1 MWLTCAS
8 CTGYIESET
17 VPPFGADP
25 LGTRGQGDL
34 GAAGSNG
41 NNPLFAGSGP
51 GGPIDLPPAN
61 CQPGTPPATTR
72 LARLTHKQYDNT
84 IAALTGLPLHPA
96 EDFLAD
102 QRQAGFDRGVDLQV
116 GDVLARAYRD
126 AAESVAESVVG
137 DPTAYTRVLGC
148 APSQG
153 DSCARSFVDSFG
165 KRAFRRPLTAAE
177 QASYLALFQQGPQ
190 LVDTGDNFQRGVR
203 VVLEAMLQSPKFLYR
218 AELSETPAGG
228 AIALS
233 SYEVASR
240 ISYMLV
246 SAPPDPTLMQAADAD
261 QLRDPNMVAAQATRL
276 LSADEGAHETVRD
289 FHHQWL
295 ELDIYPQKLTKD
307 PMRFPSV
314 TPLLAGALET
324 EVEMFVDA
332 INFTQKRG
340 FKSLMTA
347 PFTFVNR
354 TTAAI
359 YGVTGQFN
367 DDTLQRVELDPTQ
380 RAGLLTQVGFLASHA
395 FSTVSSPIHRGVF
408 VQRRLLCNLIP
419 PPPPM
424 IPALPTVD
432 GTQIRTT
439 RQQVDQHTA
448 PSACSGCHHALIN
461 PVGFGLEHFDAV
473 GAYRTEEN
481 NVPID
486 ANGTLAGTGSNAMFS
501 DGVGLAKAIAEAP
514 EARACYAKNWF
525 RYTLGRAETT
535 ADACTISQLADKLQ
549 NDEYT
554 ALDLLTDI
562 TRSNT
567 FMYRALENP

>member
-1 MWLTCAS
+1 MGLWCVS

-17 VPPFGADP
+17 VPPFGADA
-25 LGTRGQGDL
+25 LGQNNR

-41 NNPLFAGSGP
+41 TNIPFAGT
-51 GGPIDLPPAN
+51 GGVVDLPPAN
-61 CQPGTPPATTR
+61 CQPGAPPATTR

-84 IAALTGLPLHPA
+84 IAALTGLDLQPA
-96 EDFLAD
+96 QEFLAD

-126 AAESVAESVVG
+126 AAESVAESVIASQV
-137 DPTAYTRVLGC
+137 AYTRVLGC
-148 APSQG
+148 APTQG
-153 DSCARSFVDSFG
+153 DTCARSFIDAFG
-165 KRAFRRPLTAAE
+165 KQAFRRPLTSTE
-177 QASYLALFQQGPQ
+177 QAAYLTLFQQGPE

-218 AELSETPAGG
+218 VELSETPAAG
-228 AIALS
+228 AVALN
-233 SYEVASR
+233 SYEVAAR

-261 QLRDPNMVAAQATRL
+261 QLRDPGLVAAQATRML
-276 LSADEGAHETVRD
+276 ASSAGAHETVRD

-307 PMRFPSV
+307 PVRFPSV
-314 TPLLAGALET
+314 TPLLADALES
-324 EVEMFVDA
+324 EVELFVDA
-332 INFTQKRG
+332 VSFTQRRG
-340 FKSLMTA
+340 FASLMTA

-354 TTAAI
+354 ATAAI

-380 RAGLLTQVGFLASHA
+380 RGGLLTQIGFLASHA

-408 VQRRLLCNLIP
+408 IQRRLLCNLIP
-419 PPPPM
+419 PPPPS

-461 PVGFGLEHFDAV
+461 PVGFGLEHFDAI
-473 GAYRTEEN
+473 GAFRTQEN

-486 ANGTLAGTGSNAMFS
+486 ATGSLAGTGSNTAFM
-501 DGVGLAKAIAEAP
+501 DGVGLAHAIAEAP

-525 RYTLGRAETT
+525 RYTLGRAETP
-535 ADACTISQLADKLQ
+535 ADACTISQLADRLQ

-567 FMYRALENP
+567 FMFRAAENP

>member
-1 MWLTCAS
+1 M
-8 CTGYIESET
+8 
-17 VPPFGADP
+17 
-25 LGTRGQGDL
+25 
-34 GAAGSNG
+34 
-41 NNPLFAGSGP
+41 SGVV
-51 GGPIDLPPAN
+51 DLPPAD

-72 LARLTHKQYDNT
+72 LARLTHKQYDNSVT
-84 IAALTGLPLHPA
+84 ALTGLDLHPA
-96 EDFLAD
+96 QDFLAD
-102 QRQAGFDRGVDLQV
+102 QRQAGFDRGSDLQV

-126 AAESVAESVVG
+126 AAESVAEAVVAS
-137 DPTAYTRVLGC
+137 PSAYNRVLGC
-148 APSQG
+148 APAQA
-153 DSCARSFVDSFG
+153 DSCARSFIDTFG
-165 KRAFRRPLTAAE
+165 KRAFRRPLTATE
-177 QASYLALFQQGPQ
+177 QTTYLTLFQQGPQ
-190 LVDTGDNFQRGVR
+190 LVDAGDDFQRGVR
-203 VVLEAMLQSPKFLYR
+203 VVVEAMLQSPKFLYR
-218 AELSETPAGG
+218 AELSNTPAAG
-228 AIALS
+228 AIALN

-240 ISYMLV
+240 ISYMLI
-246 SAPPDPTLMQAADAD
+246 SAPPDPALMQAADAD
-261 QLRDPNMVAAQATRL
+261 QLRDPDMVAEHAKRL
-276 LSADEGAHETVRD
+276 LSTSEGARETVRD

-307 PMRFPSV
+307 PVRFPSV
-314 TPLLAGALET
+314 TPLLAGALEQ
-324 EVEMFVDA
+324 EVELFVDA
-332 INFTQKRG
+332 ISFTQKRG
-340 FKSLMTA
+340 FPSLMTA

-359 YGVTGQFN
+359 YGVTGQFS
-367 DDTLQRVELDPTQ
+367 DDTLQRVELDPSQ

-408 VQRRLLCNLIP
+408 VQRRLLCNNIP

-432 GTQIRTT
+432 GAQIRTT

-448 PSACSGCHHALIN
+448 PTACSGCHHSLIN

-473 GAYRTEEN
+473 GAFRTEEN

-486 ANGTLAGTGSNAMFS
+486 ASGTLAGTGSNTMFS
-501 DGVGLAKAIAEAP
+501 DGVGLANAIAEAP

-525 RYTLGRAETT
+525 RYTLGRAETA
-535 ADACTISQLADKLQ
+535 ADACTISQLAEKLQ

-567 FMYRALENP
+567 FMYRAAENP